1 MSLRKVVITGM
12 GAISPFGIGVKP
24 LMEGLYAGQ
33 SAVVSLKSEW
43 EEQVKDLNC
52 WVGAPI
58 KESLPSKSISRQ
70 YRRTMGPTAIM
81 SLLAANEATGEA
93 GISETVLTSGRTG
106 VSFSSSTGSAESLT
120 QYFKEYFSSASLKN
134 ISSGSFFQV
143 MSHTCAANIAHALNI
158 KGRVISPD
166 AACSSST
173 QAIGLGY
180 EAIKYGLQ
188 DFMLCGGSDELDA
201 IVCGSFDLLNATSC
215 RFNDRPTE
223 TPRPF
228 DRDRDGT
235 VCGEGAGCIILESEE
250 SAIRRGAVIL
260 AEIIGF
266 STLSDGTHLAQSHSD
281 SIVRCMENALDNSNL
296 TPKDIDYINA
306 HATGTIQGDISEAG
320 AIRKVF
326 GGRGVPV
333 SSLKGHMGH
342 TLGASGALELAA
354 SVRMLNDGV
363 LIPTLNLKNP
373 GEGCNDGVN
382 HLMELKRVQITTFLK
397 NSFAFGGINS
407 ILVIRRY
414 INRND

>member
-1 MSLRKVVITGM
+1 MSLRKVVVTGM
-12 GAISPFGIGVKP
+12 GAISPFGIGIKP
-24 LMEGLYAGQ
+24 MMEGLYSGN
-33 SAVVSLKSEW
+33 SAVISQKAEW
-43 EEQVKDLNC
+43 EGEIKDLNC
-52 WVGAPI
+52 WVGAPL
-58 KESLPSKSISRQ
+58 KEPLPSKAISRQ
-70 YRRTMGPTAIM
+70 YRRSMGPTAIM
-81 SLLAANEATGEA
+81 SLLAANEAIEHA
-93 GISETVLTSGRTG
+93 GISEPFFTSGRTG

-120 QYFKEYFSSASLKN
+120 IYFKEFFSSASLKN
-134 ISSGSFFQV
+134 ISSGTFFQV

-166 AACSSST
+166 SACSSST

-188 DFMLCGGSDELDA
+188 DVMLCGGSDELEA

-215 RFNDRPTE
+215 RFNDKPTE

-235 VCGEGAGCIILESEE
+235 VCGEGAGCIILEAED
-250 SAIRRGAVIL
+250 SAIKRGAPIL

-281 SIVRCMENALDNSNL
+281 SIVRCMEHALENAGLA
-296 TPKDIDYINA
+296 PEDIDYINA
-306 HATGTIQGDISEAG
+306 HATGTILGDLSEAE
-320 AIRKVF
+320 AIQKVF
-326 GGRGVPV
+326 GDRGVPV

-354 SVRMLNDGV
+354 SVTMMNDSI
-363 LIPTLNLKNP
+363 LIPTLNLSHP
-373 GEGCNDGVN
+373 GEGCEGID
-382 HLMELKRVQITTFLK
+382 HLMETRKSQVRKFLK

-407 ILVIRRY
+407 ILVIGRY
-414 INRND
+414 INKND